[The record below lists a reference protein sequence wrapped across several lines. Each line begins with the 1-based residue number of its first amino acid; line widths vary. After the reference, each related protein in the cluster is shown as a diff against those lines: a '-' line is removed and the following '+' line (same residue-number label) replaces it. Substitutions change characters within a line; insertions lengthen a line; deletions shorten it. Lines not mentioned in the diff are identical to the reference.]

1 MSHHSSASTSALGF
15 GSVSSSS
22 SSAPGPSRQRLTG
35 SWQPLPY
42 IHSGFCIYPYQ
53 PDGSPPPTPATAQT
67 DDQKSAKNRNR
78 FSWSGIRHSGD
89 EEGEGRLN
97 AYEVPLDIG
106 DEFFAFEEYKC
117 SLEEDGRGDLWYRG
131 YVVQAVSLPSLAPS
145 SSAAHSATFPR
156 PEPSVLIG
164 IFPAA
169 AVHVRPS
176 ASNDNGELTEAYER
190 AVRAAEE
197 TARNANPSWVGE
209 MDTVKEEEEGEG
221 IDVSS
226 PQREKDVEGDVVGVE
241 AQNGGLSSNKLERR
255 SSLGKRDGL
264 RSNRPKSLILE
275 SKLAQME
282 EENKEQPPLPKLT
295 AGDSTIAGQQWPLVD
310 EIACA
315 IREWY
320 GRLPTYL
327 ANREYRLFSTVM
339 QHIDALFL
347 GRRQLLS
354 QTLSGDELVRIRR
367 ECVSRLVKCNVA
379 QGLEV
384 IVRSLEDGSVLVVDK
399 ERAYTGASWVGGIAC
414 YVYQVQLA
422 YIDLIPLDNLFG
434 KFPSLI
440 DPRPT
445 LPSAQPFSLIDATA
459 TGLTQP
465 STTGSYYHC
474 FLDVRAFIANPCAPG
489 ETAELYFSLYNK
501 AESRFVT
508 EEFCLILN
516 HLGSPARDGEQRLGK
531 LRTLFVDLKLD
542 DLAHDI
548 YLVCRIVRN
557 GAMKMRQESGS
568 MAIRPATGRRT
579 SLYGIS
585 EGSAAHGNPSM
596 LDTLTDDSFSVTSG
610 YGGQRTPTIDTSY
623 TANGHSSSMEG
634 KPTFRRPMG
643 CAVLHLPPSTRLL
656 ADGTDKMGTG
666 VEFHVPIYL
675 PKDEATFATLHENII
690 HNRVKEYVTSSRA
703 EAIALSLKVFQGAAP
718 QVIRE
723 HPSLLLD
730 IPLSARLGFPDVVY
744 PGTIRNDLYVK
755 LWSAVFTPAPTNPG
769 GSIRVRK
776 SVIPTYQGDVQVTIE
791 VRRGDGSIVQDVM
804 VAGGCGEPPVAQYHS
819 LVFHRNDR
827 PTFGELVKISLPAS
841 AQAEGY
847 HLFLT
852 FRSRGKERHLNP
864 DPSELEQPF
873 AFAYLP
879 LADGT
884 ACIKDGDHDLMLY
897 KNERNVPPTPN
908 AYLEAP
914 ALAQPGSGLSP
925 TLMKSLIPLRDR
937 VTLRTYL
944 CSSLQTQDNTLRT
957 LFVWHTS
964 GGGNIDV
971 LCSTLQLFSFVS
983 EDEIAKFVPS
993 VFDALFSILCT
1004 DHGARQDEVELLILK
1019 SLIKVLA
1026 MTSDRRFPN
1035 FENVFNLYID
1045 AQYHYPSS
1053 AFNLLRCMKKVM
1065 STPLTTEY
1073 RAFLKVWHLFFK
1085 FIIRSREH
1093 DRARGIG
1100 LDATSTHIESEFRS
1114 QTKSILEEINSL
1126 MRSNEKQL
1134 IGTQTL
1140 AVQHYAD
1147 ILPDLSRIFQ
1157 PLEIAE
1163 MVIEFADTLTFATG
1177 SIAIY
1182 KLLLLL
1188 QVVKNVFENS
1198 ESRSILVPAIVRW
1211 VKPHLGSFDELR
1223 TIGKDDS
1230 QITRDGKRVRWLE
1243 CNRLAVTVIAWT
1255 VNKLQEWLD
1264 SPLIKDDTTLRIQE
1278 EDNIEYCLT
1287 LLPTLYESYF
1297 ELLSAK
1303 TKVTLN
1309 RQRSSPTSTIWKS
1322 TPDVF
1327 PSTHPFA
1334 LISELPPPS
1343 LLERQQNAG
1352 QDALPSY
1359 ETFNCGLAETAVVI
1373 LTLILS
1379 SPRPNITRWL
1389 NEVLDIEG
1397 VSSLSDTLKSTFA
1410 FCSSVIGSS
1419 AFPKQW
1425 LTLSLMSLSS
1435 ISKFLTTLTP
1445 LLESEHFIPS
1455 IENADS
1461 FDITLWTKLFELLCE
1476 FCGSEELALEDMTQ
1490 QRRRAEWII
1499 AGDLRDEGAAL
1510 LGRLWNAIGWP
1521 VDGPQGK
1528 VDGMEL
1534 RYGGYQTRFTGLAE
1548 RILGLCLSSHDVMC
1562 ETAVEILFSMIY
1574 AEYVIEGQFDT
1585 IETEIFAKLDK
1596 LFASKSTSSASDP
1609 TMRAYFVAQLRA
1621 VFESTPS
1628 IDDTF
1633 TDKVSIFLD
1642 EIELFIDLLLSLR
1655 DIPDS
1660 VEWSD
1665 EKMSA
1670 IYRLITFVEKIGRND
1685 LYIRFIQQLVDISVS
1700 NRNWLSAGLS
1710 IRLHAQIYN
1719 WDLNSDLLDE
1729 LTPGEQVKMR
1739 LPPQNQFHRKEAL
1752 YYHAIGYFAEAEA
1765 YEHALELCQELTV
1778 QHQKMTF
1785 DVAKLTELLHHQAAL
1800 WEKIGA
1806 GGRGKPEYFR
1816 VAYFG
1821 EFGQLNQDKD
1831 FVVKGEPWQRYS
1843 EFCDFLQLKHP
1854 QATLHRSKI
1863 PPPSSARESSEP
1875 LIWVTPLTP
1884 EPDLSKP
1891 IFSDGVAENV
1901 QSHWRYYDIREF
1913 SSLRPYMRDQD
1924 ESEVVLTWTEK
1935 TVVTT
1940 KEELP
1945 GILNRSEIINIR
1957 YEQIPPVNMAIM
1969 EVEKATKNLVT
1980 LSKGKDGHL
1989 PESKLLGT
1997 AINGAVDS
2005 PVSGGVKTY
2014 KKVFLDGIYVQKHPE
2029 STSEIDQLRLSI
2041 LAYVK
2046 SIQDSLKVHKVVCK
2060 DIAFHEAL
2068 KTQFYK
2074 TFSEE
2079 ISLLPRQS
2087 ESSSTEDDT
2096 PSFDHSKNNFEF
2108 TSPPNHPLPPLP
2120 LPTYNSPV
2128 ISHYE
2133 NTSRGSGDGSY
2144 KLPKLKLG
2152 PTGVGGVL
2160 SIHTANSNS
2169 NATSSPR
2176 ESINT
2181 IPTHIHAHSHSRHGS
2196 QTPTLTPVLPQGS
2209 LRKTP
2214 STSDRDKRSSWNSS
2228 SNLSI
2233 SAMGMGLG
2241 QRAMSIVGLSQKG
2254 TPPSVSEGGTV
2265 DEEYANTY
2273 NQQQQQVGERNMDGN
2288 ENENGNGSGGKEK
2301 RMSMSMGGGLK
2312 RFGSLIRRDK

>member
-1 MSHHSSASTSALGF
+1 MSHLSSASTLGF
-15 GSVSSSS
+15 GSSSASSSSS
-22 SSAPGPSRQRLTG
+22 SSAIPGPSRQRLTG

-53 PDGSPPPTPATAQT
+53 PDGSPPHTPATTQT
-67 DDQKSAKNRNR
+67 DDQKSTRNRNR
-78 FSWSGIRHSGD
+78 FSWSGLRHIGD
-89 EEGEGRLN
+89 VEGEGRLN
-97 AYEVPLDIG
+97 AYEVSLDIG

-117 SLEEDGRGDLWYRG
+117 SAEEDGKEDLWYRG

-145 SSAAHSATFPR
+145 SSTTHSATFPR

-169 AVHVRPS
+169 AVHVRPG

-190 AVRAAEE
+190 AIRAAEE
-197 TARNANPSWVGE
+197 KARNANPSWVGE

-221 IDVSS
+221 TDASS
-226 PQREKDVEGDVVGVE
+226 PPREREEGTEEGVVDVE
-241 AQNGGLSSNKLERR
+241 AHNGKSPNKLERR
-255 SSLGKRDGL
+255 STLGKRDGL
-264 RSNRPKSLILE
+264 RTNRPKSLVLE
-275 SKLAQME
+275 SKLAQLE

-327 ANREYRLFSTVM
+327 ANREYRLFGTVM

-354 QTLSGDELVRIRR
+354 QTLSEDELVRIRR

-384 IVRSLEDGSVLVVDK
+384 IVRSLEDGSVMVVDK
-399 ERAYTGASWVGGIAC
+399 ERAHAGANWVGGIAC

-465 STTGSYYHC
+465 SSSGSYYHC

-508 EEFCLILN
+508 EEFCLVLN
-516 HLGSPARDGEQRLGK
+516 HLGSPARDAEQRLGR

-548 YLVCRIVRN
+548 FLVCRVVRN

-568 MAIRPATGRRT
+568 MAVRPAAGRRT

-656 ADGTDKMGTG
+656 ADATDKMGTG

-675 PKDEATFATLHENII
+675 PKDEATFAILHENII
-690 HNRVKEYVTSSRA
+690 QNRVKEYVTSSRA
-703 EAIALSLKVFQGAAP
+703 EAIALSLKVFQGPAA

-744 PGTIRNDLYVK
+744 PGTVRNDLYVK
-755 LWSAVFTPAPTNPG
+755 LWSAIFTPAPTNPG

-776 SVIPTYQGDVQVTIE
+776 SVIPTHQGDVQVTIE
-791 VRRGDGSIVQDVM
+791 VRRGDGSIVPDVM
-804 VAGGCGEPPVAQYHS
+804 VAGGCGEPTIAQYHS

-827 PTFGELVKISLPAS
+827 PTYGELVKISLPPS

-852 FRSRGKERHLNP
+852 FRSRGKDRHLNS

-873 AFAYLP
+873 AFGYLP
-879 LADGT
+879 LANGT
-884 ACIKDGDHDLMLY
+884 ACIQDGDHDLMLY
-897 KNERNVPPTPN
+897 KNERNIPPSPST
-908 AYLEAP
+908 YFEVP
-914 ALAQPGSGLSP
+914 ALSQAEFSGSTTP
-925 TLMKSLIPLRDR
+925 IKSLIPLRDR

-944 CSSLQTQDNTLRT
+944 CSSLQTQDNTLRA

-964 GGGNIDV
+964 GGGDIDV

-983 EDEIAKFVPS
+983 EDEIAKFAPS
-993 VFDALFSILCT
+993 VFDALFSMLIA
-1004 DHGARQDEVELLILK
+1004 DHGARQDEVELLIFK

-1026 MTSDRRFPN
+1026 MNSDRRFPN
-1035 FENVFNLYID
+1035 FKNVFTLYID
-1045 AQYHYPSS
+1045 TQFHYPSS
-1053 AFNLLRCMKKVM
+1053 AFNLLRCMKQVM
-1065 STPLTTEY
+1065 STPTTTEY
-1073 RAFLKVWHLFFK
+1073 RAFLKVWHLFFR
-1085 FIIRSREH
+1085 FIIRSQEH

-1100 LDATSTHIESEFRS
+1100 LDATSTHIESEFRT

-1126 MRSNEKQL
+1126 MRSSEKQL

-1147 ILPDLSRIFQ
+1147 ILPGLSRIFQ

-1182 KLLLLL
+1182 MLLLLL
-1188 QVVKNVFENS
+1188 QVVKNVFESS

-1230 QITRDGKRVRWLE
+1230 QITKDGKRVRWLE

-1264 SPLIKDDTTLRIQE
+1264 SPLIRDDTALRIQE

-1297 ELLSAK
+1297 ELSSPK
-1303 TKVTLN
+1303 THSTLN
-1309 RQRSSPTSTIWKS
+1309 RQRSSPTSTIWKP

-1334 LISELPPPS
+1334 LISEMPPLS

-1352 QDALPSY
+1352 QDALPSS
-1359 ETFNCGLAETAVVI
+1359 ETFNCGLAENAMVI

-1397 VSSLSDTLKSTFA
+1397 VSSLSETLRSTFK
-1410 FCSSVIGSS
+1410 FFSSVIGFS

-1425 LTLSLMSLSS
+1425 LTLSLMSFSS
-1435 ISKFLTTLTP
+1435 ILKFLTTLSP
-1445 LLESEHFIPS
+1445 LLESEHFIPP
-1455 IENADS
+1455 IENADT

-1499 AGDLRDEGAAL
+1499 AGDLRDEGAEL

-1521 VDGPQGK
+1521 VDGPNGK
-1528 VDGMEL
+1528 VDGIEL

-1548 RILGLCLSSHDVMC
+1548 RILGLCLSSNDAMC

-1574 AEYVIEGQFDT
+1574 AEYVIEGKFDT

-1596 LFASKSTSSASDP
+1596 LFTSRSTPSSSDP

-1628 IDDTF
+1628 IDQGF
-1633 TDKVSIFLD
+1633 TEKVSVFLD

-1655 DIPDS
+1655 EIPDS
-1660 VEWSD
+1660 LEWSD

-1670 IYRLITFVEKIGRND
+1670 IYRLMSFVERIGRND
-1685 LYIRFIQQLVDISVS
+1685 LYIRFVQQLADISVQ
-1700 NRNWLSAGLS
+1700 NRNWSSAGLS
-1710 IRLHAQIYN
+1710 IRLHAQVYS
-1719 WDLNSDLLDE
+1719 WDNKGDLLDE
-1729 LTPGEQVKMR
+1729 AILGGAMK
-1739 LPPQNQFHRKEAL
+1739 LPPQNQFQRKEAL
-1752 YYHAIGYFAEAEA
+1752 YYHAIEYFAEAEA
-1765 YEHALELCQELTV
+1765 YEHALELCQELTA
-1778 QHQKMTF
+1778 QHQKLTF
-1785 DVAKLTELLHHQAAL
+1785 DVGKLTELLHHQAAL

-1821 EFGQLNQDKD
+1821 EFGQMNQDKD

-1843 EFCDFLQLKHP
+1843 EFCDALQLKHP

-1863 PPPSSARESSEP
+1863 PPLPSARQSPNP
-1875 LIWVTPLTP
+1875 LIWVTPLAP
-1884 EPDLSKP
+1884 EADLTRAV
-1891 IFSDGVAENV
+1891 FGDGVAENV
-1901 QSHWRYYDIREF
+1901 QSHWRYNAVREF
-1913 SSLRPYMRDQD
+1913 SSLRPYMRDQN
-1924 ESEVVLTWTEK
+1924 EVEVVLTWTEK

-1945 GILNRSEIINIR
+1945 GILNRSEIFQIR
-1957 YEQIPPVNMAIM
+1957 YEQIPPVSMAIM
-1969 EVEKATKNLVT
+1969 EVEKATKNLT
-1980 LSKGKDGHL
+1980 RLRKERNGHL

-2005 PVSGGVKTY
+2005 PV
-2014 KKVFLDGIYVQKHPE
+2014 FLDGSYNQRHPE
-2029 STSEIDQLRLSI
+2029 FTSEIEQLRLGI
-2041 LAYVK
+2041 LEYVR
-2046 SIQDSLKVHKVVCK
+2046 SIQDSLKVHKIVCK
-2060 DIAFHEAL
+2060 DVAFHEAL
-2068 KTQFYK
+2068 KTQFFK

-2079 ISLLPRQS
+2079 ITLLPRNS
-2087 ESSSTEDDT
+2087 EASSTEDI
-2096 PSFDHSKNNFEF
+2096 PSFDHSKNFEF

-2120 LPTYNSPV
+2120 NNQSYNSPV
-2128 ISHYE
+2128 ISNYSS
-2133 NTSRGSGDGSY
+2133 TSISRHEGSY

-2152 PTGVGGVL
+2152 PTGTHAGGNVL
-2160 SIHTANSNS
+2160 SIHSNS

-2181 IPTHIHAHSHSRHGS
+2181 IPSNTHGQGHTRNPS
-2196 QTPTLTPVLPQGS
+2196 QTPTLTPVIPQGRGS
-2209 LRKTP
+2209 IRKTP
-2214 STSDRDKRSSWNSS
+2214 SEKRLSWNSS
-2228 SNLSI
+2228 SNLSL
-2233 SAMGMGLG
+2233 SGMGMGLG
-2241 QRAMSIVGLSQKG
+2241 QRAMSIVGLSQSQRG
-2254 TPPSVSEGGTV
+2254 TPPSEVGTV
-2265 DEEYANTY
+2265 EESAREY
-2273 NQQQQQVGERNMDGN
+2273 NMDQGGSYAREQGQIRGY
-2288 ENENGNGSGGKEK
+2288 ENENGNDDGSGDAQKEESGNSRK
-2301 RMSMSMGGGLK
+2301 ERGMSMTGGLK